1 MVKIMYRIIKQKHE
15 FSYPVLRKTR
25 QYMQKL
31 VQLQSK
37 DIRSQN
43 SESKIEVDSEKNA
56 YDERSD

>member
-1 MVKIMYRIIKQKHE
+1 MVQIMYRTIKQKHE
-15 FSYPVLRKTR
+15 FTYPVLRKTR

-43 SESKIEVDSEKNA
+43 SENKIEVNSEKTCI
-56 YDERSD
+56 